1 MAQRGNEFNKT
12 SNFDVAQ
19 RQRSLTPSQ
28 DTYTGQVLFYWKL
41 LLGYEPPTDNWQGL
55 KISGMGLPSDAP
67 RSGNTTATI
76 FAYIKQIELDLVA
89 IEASN
94 QLIVSGLTTLEASN
108 QLIVAGL
115 AAAALQQQTVIGQN
129 AQVIGLLTSI
139 DNKTP

>member
-41 LLGYEPPTDNWQGL
+41 LLGFEPPTANWQGL
-55 KISGMGLPSDAP
+55 KISGMGFPSDAP

-76 FAYIKQIELDLVA
+76 FAYIKQIEIDLATLEV
-89 IEASN
+89 SN
-94 QLIVSGLTTLEASN
+94 QLIVSA
-108 QLIVAGL
+108 L
-115 AAAALQQQTVIGQN
+115 AAAAIQQQALITQN
-129 AQVIGLLTSI
+129 AQIITQNAQIITQNAQIITLLTSI

>member
-1 MAQRGNEFNKT
+1 MAQKGDGFNKT

-41 LLGYEPPTDNWQGL
+41 LLGLEPPTANWQGL

-67 RSGNTTATI
+67 RSGNTTATM
-76 FAYIKQIELDLVA
+76 FAYIKQIELDLAA
-89 IEASN
+89 IE
-94 QLIVSGLTTLEASN
+94 TSN
-108 QLIVAGL
+108 QLIVAGV
-115 AAAALQQQTVIGQN
+115 AAAAVQQQVVISQN
-129 AQVIGLLTSI
+129 TQIINLLTSI

>member
-1 MAQRGNEFNKT
+1 MAQRGDGFKGV

-41 LLGYEPPTDNWQGL
+41 LLGFEPPTANWQGL

-67 RSGNTTATI
+67 RSGNTTATM
-76 FAYIKQIELDLVA
+76 FAYIKQIELDLTA
-89 IEASN
+89 IEDSN
-94 QLIVSGLTTLEASN
+94 QLIVSGL
-108 QLIVAGL
+108 
-115 AAAALQQQTVIGQN
+115 AAAAIQQQTVINQN
-129 AQVIGLLTSI
+129 TQIISLLASI

>member
-1 MAQRGNEFNKT
+1 MSQKGDGFNKV

-28 DTYTGQVLFYWKL
+28 DTYTGQVLFYWKM
-41 LLGYEPPTDNWQGL
+41 LLGFEPPTEKWQGL

-67 RSGNTTATI
+67 RSGNTTATL
-76 FAYIKQIELDLVA
+76 FAYIKQIELNLVA
-89 IEASN
+89 IE
-94 QLIVSGLTTLEASN
+94 TSN

-129 AQVIGLLTSI
+129 AQIISLLTSI
-139 DNKTP
+139 DNKTL

>member
-1 MAQRGNEFNKT
+1 MAQRGDGFNKT

-28 DTYTGQVLFYWKL
+28 DTYTGQVLFYWKV
-41 LLGYEPPTDNWQGL
+41 LLGYEPPTDRWQGL

-67 RSGNTTATI
+67 RSGNTTATM

-94 QLIVSGLTTLEASN
+94 QLVVS
-108 QLIVAGL
+108 GL
-115 AAAALQQQTVIGQN
+115 AAAATQQQTVINQN
-129 AQVIGLLTSI
+129 TQIINLLASI
-139 DNKTP
+139 DNKTL